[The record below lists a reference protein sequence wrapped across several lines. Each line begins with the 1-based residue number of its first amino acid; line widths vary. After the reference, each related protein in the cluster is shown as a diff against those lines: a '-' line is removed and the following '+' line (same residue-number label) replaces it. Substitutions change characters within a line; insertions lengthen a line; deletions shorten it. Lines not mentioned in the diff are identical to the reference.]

1 MSDFKEGDL
10 LEHRA
15 SGERCVFHQIGN
27 DGLAVVSKELIDL
40 QSIML
45 FGSRNRNLIY
55 VEPFEL
61 TKVKEESNG

>member
-15 SGERCVFHQIGN
+15 SGERCIFFQYCDDEKTWSYVSR
-27 DGLAVVSKELIDL
+27 GLE
-40 QSIML
+40 QSAIQCI
-45 FGSRNRNLIY
+45 SSS
-55 VEPFEL
+55 L